1 MNDKLFRDLL
11 NLLLAAAEDS
21 RDLAKEE
28 GNDLTRDM
36 WSAVVGNLDNAR
48 QRMRR

>member
-11 NLLLAAAEDS
+11 SLLLTAAEDN
-21 RDLAKEE
+21 RDIAKHE

-36 WSAVVGNLDNAR
+36 WSAVAGNLDNAR
-48 QRMRR
+48 QRMRS